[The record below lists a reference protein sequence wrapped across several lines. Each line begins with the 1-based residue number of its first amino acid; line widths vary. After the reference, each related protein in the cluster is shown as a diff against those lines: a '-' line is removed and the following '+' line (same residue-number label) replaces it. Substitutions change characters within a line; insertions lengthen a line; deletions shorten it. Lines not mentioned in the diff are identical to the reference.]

1 MDTQSTFE
9 AVTLEKAWSMLSY
22 IPAQDRDTWISVGM
36 ALKSE
41 LGDDAYSIYDNW
53 SQSASNYQARSV
65 RDVWKSF
72 KRRGIT
78 FATVA
83 KLALDAGYR
92 DSANKLPLPPK
103 IAAPK
108 HSSSTSD
115 YAKKLF
121 RACNRGDALVS
132 EHEYARAKGIEWA
145 AGAGRGKATG
155 KLIGNNSDCIIVPV
169 RNIEA
174 TEVQGVQC
182 INRSGIK
189 QSFGSISGGT
199 LILGNTLKLKA
210 EWFVAEGWASA
221 VSTVFH
227 HQKDVCACAF
237 GKWNMEKVANQISAF
252 YSPDQIVI
260 LKEQD

>member
-9 AVTLEKAWSMLSY
+9 TVTLEKAWSMLSY

-92 DSANKLPLPPK
+92 GSANKLPLPPI

-108 HSSSTSD
+108 QSSSTYD

-121 RACNRGDALVS
+121 RACERGDALVA

-145 AGAGRGKATG
+145 AGAGRGIASG
-155 KLIGNNSDCIIVPV
+155 KLIGQDSDCVIVPV

-174 TEVQGVQC
+174 TEVQGAQC
-182 INRSGIK
+182 INTIGIK
-189 QSFGSISGGT
+189 QSFGDISGGC
-199 LILGNTLKLKA
+199 LLLGNTLNLGA

-227 HQKDVCACAF
+227 HQKEVCACAF
-237 GKWNMEKVANQISAF
+237 GKGNMEKVAKQIAAH
-252 YSPDQIVI
+252 YSPDQIII